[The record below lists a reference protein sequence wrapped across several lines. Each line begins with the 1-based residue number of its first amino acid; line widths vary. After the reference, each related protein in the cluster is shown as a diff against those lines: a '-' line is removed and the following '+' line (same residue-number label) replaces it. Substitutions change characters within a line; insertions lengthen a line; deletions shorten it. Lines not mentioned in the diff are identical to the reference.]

1 MSQREQHLLFEQFDK
16 AQDLMDAGRTR
27 EGLRE
32 LMQLVDENFAP
43 AYFELAAHH
52 FYNADRQDVRPWL
65 DKLEAAAAAGDA
77 DASLRCFH
85 AYRAGWAQ
93 GGFERDGPIGS
104 AYLLRAAE
112 LGHGLAQWLLADE
125 HRSGANGQVKD
136 EQFYLYWVEK
146 AIASG
151 NEDAIYFHA
160 KWLAGKGRAVPES
173 LLKALEDVAQDFPK
187 AARLLERLR
196 RRNKP

>member
-1 MSQREQHLLFEQFDK
+1 MIDGTKPTLDDQYDRAEKFFREKRFEEATAILRSLAGVGYPPAFYLLGHYE
-16 AQDLMDAGRTR
+16 
-27 EGLRE
+27 
-32 LMQLVDENFAP
+32 
-43 AYFELAAHH
+43 YYH
-52 FYNADRQDVRPWL
+52 RQQTEALPWL
-65 DKLEAAAAAGDA
+65 EKLEAAANDGDA
-77 DASLRCFH
+77 DACLLCYH
-85 AYRAGWAQ
+85 AYRRGFALGE
-93 GGFERDGPIGS
+93 FERDGPIGS
-104 AYLLRAAE
+104 AYLRRAAE
-112 LGHGLAQWLLADE
+112 MGNEAAQWLLADE

-136 EQFYLYWVEK
+136 EQLYLYWVEK

-173 LLKALEDVAQDFPK
+173 ILKALEDVAQDFPK